1 MDSWKRGFF
10 LSLLC
15 MGVVISAGCSADT
28 PHDLTITVFK
38 IDTNGIVEWN
48 SSFVVH
54 ATPEYSRAGP
64 ITQTHDGSLIFM
76 NKVVRWNST
85 GKQSYYP
92 LIIDKMDRYGH
103 MDWEYEYPES
113 YYIST
118 YAVNETENATFTI
131 WSQHCDAFVIDQN
144 GTVISK
150 WPTDYNKSCTP
161 PWPSLDGNADSH
173 ALDLLGIDRNTTHS
187 VWTLPDGYVSADA
200 KRESN
205 DIRIHLKKYNLLGNL
220 STEFD
225 LKKTFPFPVGR
236 YPDVALVEHARDGG
250 LIVVGYNWDT

>member
-1 MDSWKRGFF
+1 MKCI

-15 MGVVISAGCSADT
+15 MGVLLTAGCSFES
-28 PHDLTITVFK
+28 PQNITITAFK
-38 IDTNGIVEWN
+38 ISTNGTPEWN
-48 SSFVVH
+48 SSVVVQDVH
-54 ATPEYSRAGP
+54 YGSRTGP
-64 ITQTHDGSLIFM
+64 VMQTKDGELVFM
-76 NKVVRWNST
+76 NNRVRWNST

-103 MDWEYEYPES
+103 LDWEHEYPAELYDIYS
-113 YYIST
+113 
-118 YAVNETENATFTI
+118 YAVRETGNTTFTI
-131 WSQHCDAFVIDQN
+131 WDEYCDTFVIDQN
-144 GTVISK
+144 GTVISP
-150 WPTDYNKSCTP
+150 WGSTDYNKSCTLSP
-161 PWPSLDGNADSH
+161 RLLEGNADSR

-225 LKKTFPFPVGR
+225 LKKTFSFQVEMR
-236 YPDVALVEHARDGG
+236 PDVALVEQARDGG
-250 LIVVGYNWDT
+250 LIVVGYNWG